1 MAPSPATSSSV
12 SWKPAVPP
20 PPVTGAA
27 VGIGVAVV
35 VVVTVGVG
43 VGVRVTVRVARGV
56 SLEVTPGVLVAEEL
70 PAEGVSPDLPAEAE
84 AVIVLLPEVITV
96 GEMTV
101 GVVGDDDEVH
111 AASATGA
118 SRTSAPQYSAVSRTP
133 SVVPRTFMGP
143 LLKRLA
149 DDESVS
155 RSWRQKPV
163 RERKHAAVPAAARA
177 ATGRSPKAPAAA
189 RPGRKPTLT
198 CNGLFTIGLLG

>member
-43 VGVRVTVRVARGV
+43 VGVRVTVWVARGV
-56 SLEVTPGVLVAEEL
+56 SVAGELELTPGVLVVDEL

-84 AVIVLLPEVITV
+84 AVIVVLPEVITV

-143 LLKRLA
+143 
-149 DDESVS
+149 S
-155 RSWRQKPV
+155 
-163 RERKHAAVPAAARA
+163 
-177 ATGRSPKAPAAA
+177 
-189 RPGRKPTLT
+189 
-198 CNGLFTIGLLG
+198 